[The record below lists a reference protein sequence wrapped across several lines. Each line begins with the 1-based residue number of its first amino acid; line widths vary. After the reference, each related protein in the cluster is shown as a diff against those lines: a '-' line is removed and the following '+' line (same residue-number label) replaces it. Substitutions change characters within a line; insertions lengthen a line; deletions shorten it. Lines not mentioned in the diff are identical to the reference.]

1 MSILNRR
8 SKSAGNPSGNEGE
21 PKRILVLGSEG
32 HGRAVQAHPWDQL
45 PEKLNVADYEVVIL
59 NFTAFEDR
67 ALAERFPVDRL
78 PDQSAMARLLF
89 SQSSEVVS
97 IGDPRTLIGPPPDAR
112 PILFDRRQR
121 ADYWLPFA
129 LPVEDNIGES
139 YSVASDDWRPFFDQF
154 SRWQWILSGNPAPMG
169 AFDDAQQY
177 VAPVTDRA
185 AAVSFEITAI
195 AETRFQ
201 KPIAVKIQL
210 LAEQILNSR
219 PIPILE
225 SGPAYWLPAPDQVS
239 TAEAIDHLLR
249 ERYGIARR
257 ARVPQWIDG
266 YSLPAEAPIA
276 AEMDDLNQELEERSK
291 LLHAAQGKAEEVA
304 RPKQV
309 LFEKGLALEA
319 VVRDV
324 LRELEARVDDPEA
337 EGIEDGLLFQGKRAA
352 VIEVK
357 GRDGGIKQADIRQV
371 VQWASEAK
379 LRDGITYKPLI
390 IANPHCETRL
400 EERGEPLTGN
410 ARSYAENGEVG
421 LLTTAQLYEALR
433 QHQLGELDINAFWNS
448 VFNAVGIA
456 DLPNP
461 HTPAKVEAVP
471 QRSA

>member
-1 MSILNRR
+1 M
-8 SKSAGNPSGNEGE
+8 
-21 PKRILVLGSEG
+21 
-32 HGRAVQAHPWDQL
+32 
-45 PEKLNVADYEVVIL
+45 
-59 NFTAFEDR
+59 
-67 ALAERFPVDRL
+67 
-78 PDQSAMARLLF
+78 
-89 SQSSEVVS
+89 
-97 IGDPRTLIGPPPDAR
+97 
-112 PILFDRRQR
+112 FDRRQR

-129 LPVEDNIGES
+129 LPAEDNTGQS
-139 YSVASDDWRPFFDQF
+139 YSVVSDDWRPFFDQF
-154 SRWQWILSGNPAPMG
+154 SRWQWILSGDPTPVG
-169 AFDDAQQY
+169 AFDDARQY

-185 AAVSFEITAI
+185 SMVSFKVTAI

-210 LAEQILNSR
+210 LAEQVFDSR

-225 SGPAYWLPAPDQVS
+225 SGPAYWLPAPDRVS
-239 TAEAIDHLLR
+239 TAEAIDLLLR
-249 ERYGIARR
+249 ERYGIARK
-257 ARVPQWIDG
+257 AHTPQWIDC

-276 AEMDDLNQELEERSK
+276 AKIDDLNQELEENSK
-291 LLHAAQGKAEEVA
+291 LLHAAQGRAEEAA

-324 LRELEARVDDPEA
+324 LRELEAKVDDPET
-337 EGIEDGLLFQGKRAA
+337 EGIEDGRLFQGGRAA

-379 LRDGITYKPLI
+379 LRDGVTYKPLI
-390 IANPHCETRL
+390 VANPYCETRL

-421 LLTTAQLYEALR
+421 LLTTVQLYEALR
-433 QHQLGELDINAFWNS
+433 QHQLGELDINTFWDS
-448 VFNAVGIA
+448 VFNAAGIA

-461 HTPAKVEAVP
+461 QTSANGAAVT
-471 QRSA
+471 QRSS